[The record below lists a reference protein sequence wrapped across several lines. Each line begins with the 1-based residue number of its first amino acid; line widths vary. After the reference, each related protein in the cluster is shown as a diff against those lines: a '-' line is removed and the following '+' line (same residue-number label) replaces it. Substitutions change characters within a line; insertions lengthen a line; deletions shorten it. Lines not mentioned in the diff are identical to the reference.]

1 MTASSRDGGCK
12 PKYWYCGIS
21 SMLCSSEH
29 HVDCICV
36 GPTVPCSF
44 CLSSLSR
51 ILDTITIV
59 RSETVVR
66 WHRMKNVTLPS
77 AEQALPPVHHYHDG
91 VLVALDILEGRRYRL
106 MPPSCP
112 TNVSRRTGRASG
124 PLPQLASSAVPEAE
138 ALLPADPHASTSGEQ
153 TCHPGI
159 RVRRDAPVVR
169 PC

>member
-1 MTASSRDGGCK
+1 MTASSRD
-12 PKYWYCGIS
+12 WR
-21 SMLCSSEH
+21 LQ
-29 HVDCICV
+29 
-36 GPTVPCSF
+36 
-44 CLSSLSR
+44 
-51 ILDTITIV
+51 
-59 RSETVVR
+59 
-66 WHRMKNVTLPS
+66 S

-112 TNVSRRTGRASG
+112 TNVIRRTGRASG

-159 RVRRDAPVVR
+159 RVRRDAPVVH